1 MIVASSSVSSSLSGN
16 ALAHVDDVITLPSAT
31 TTLANEVEEPS
42 LRLPIL
48 ISTYQFTTT
57 LRLGDHGDGVIAL
70 QQILR
75 QQGFFLYP
83 EGEITGYYGVLTMR
97 AVRRFQCARN
107 IICSGTEA
115 ATGYGVFG
123 PMTRNA
129 LNALIH
135 ASAST
140 TPDDELIISLQKQIE
155 ELRKQL
161 VSLLELMVTE
171 MRKVLQNGQKTL

>member
-1 MIVASSSVSSSLSGN
+1 
-16 ALAHVDDVITLPSAT
+16 
-31 TTLANEVEEPS
+31 
-42 LRLPIL
+42 
-48 ISTYQFTTT
+48 
-57 LRLGDHGDGVIAL
+57 
-70 QQILR
+70 
-75 QQGFFLYP
+75 
-83 EGEITGYYGVLTMR
+83 
-97 AVRRFQCARN
+97 
-107 IICSGTEA
+107 
-115 ATGYGVFG
+115 
-123 PMTRNA
+123 MTRNA